1 MWRYSLALV
10 SWKPAQSVLSTGTGN
25 IVHDHFSVTC
35 FPLVSIPVFL
45 NLNHHLRQTG
55 SLVWCLFCVEM
66 SAVSDA
72 KETKGRISGP
82 KNLSHW
88 RETTTNKKK
97 HFNTYRS
104 SFNHAH
110 AGAPDSPQ
118 PTPSLPSLG
127 ELLYKK
133 LPVPLRPL
141 KD

>member
-1 MWRYSLALV
+1 MGMVKRATV
-10 SWKPAQSVLSTGTGN
+10 GVKT
-25 IVHDHFSVTC
+25 F
-35 FPLVSIPVFL
+35 
-45 NLNHHLRQTG
+45 
-55 SLVWCLFCVEM
+55 LFCVEM
-66 SAVSDA
+66 SALSDA
-72 KETKGRISGP
+72 KETKGGISGP

-97 HFNTYRS
+97 CFNTYRS

-118 PTPSLPSLG
+118 PPPSLPSLG